1 MKIWYIWEGDI
12 EGDVPG
18 TYEIRRLL
26 DVGIARGHDVQ
37 VLSPGDVKITV
48 GGKNNEENVFI
59 NNRGQ
64 ERPDVIMSRM
74 GAASTYLS
82 ISIIRHMRR
91 NGVTVVNGAR
101 AIERASDKMYTM
113 QVLAEAGIPI
123 PKTVFAKCPVD
134 SEFINQQIGYPVIVK
149 TLKGTQ
155 GGGVFLSETP
165 DTLRDLSEILV
176 HQGINDT
183 PVIFQ
188 EFIATSRGRD
198 IRAFCVGGKVLACM
212 ERKSTDGSFKSNITR
227 GGVGQ
232 PVQVTPELSKIA
244 LDTCTALGLDVAG
257 IDLLYTDDGYRVCEA
272 NSAPD
277 FKGLEKFCQVD
288 VPAAL
293 YDYIE
298 SRYAKEKGR
307 KDKESALPS
316 FIKRWASGITSGMKR
331 AA

>member
-12 EGDVPG
+12 HGDVPG
-18 TYEIRRLL
+18 TYEINRLSEAGRL
-26 DVGIARGHDVQ
+26 RGHDVQ
-37 VLSPGDVKITV
+37 VLSPGQFKILV
-48 GGKNNEENVFI
+48 GGDADQNVFI
-59 NNRGQ
+59 NSQGA

-82 ISIIRHMRR
+82 ISVMRHMLRH
-91 NGVTVVNGAR
+91 GVTVINSADS
-101 AIERASDKMYTM
+101 IERAIDKLFTM
-113 QVLAEAGIPI
+113 QVLSERNIPI
-123 PKTVFAKCPVD
+123 PKTMFAKCPVD
-134 SEFINQQIGYPVIVK
+134 SEAVTKQIGYPVIVK

-155 GGGVFLSETP
+155 GGGVFLCETP
-165 DTLRDLSEILV
+165 DSLRDLSEILV
-176 HQGINDT
+176 HQGSDDS
-183 PVIFQ
+183 PVLFQ

-232 PVQVTPELSKIA
+232 PVDITPEISKIA
-244 LDTCTALGLDVAG
+244 IDTCTALGLEVAG
-257 IDLLYTDDGYRVCEA
+257 IDLLYTDDGYKVCEA

-277 FKGLEKFCQVD
+277 FKGLENFCKVD
-288 VPAAL
+288 VPKAI

-298 SRYAKEKGR
+298 TKYAKEKPAKGNVVQAFFGR
-307 KDKESALPS
+307 WLKGLN
-316 FIKRWASGITSGMKR
+316 